1 MLLRAGR
8 AEAGDTLAP
17 TVTLPQT
24 VKGQRNE
31 GDPEPYHERISKVSV
46 MQRSGGDYLNNFHC
60 VFFFTKYSHLNI
72 FFKSQLFIDL

>member
-60 VFFFTKYSHLNI
+60 VFFYQI
-72 FFKSQLFIDL
+72 FSSQHFF

>member
-1 MLLRAGR
+1 MLSRAGR

-60 VFFFTKYSHLNI
+60 VFFLPNILISAFFLNLN
-72 FFKSQLFIDL
+72 FL

>member
-60 VFFFTKYSHLNI
+60 VFFFFLPNILISTFFLNLN
-72 FFKSQLFIDL
+72 FL

>member
-1 MLLRAGR
+1 MLSRAGR

-60 VFFFTKYSHLNI
+60 VFFFLPNILISTFFLNLN
-72 FFKSQLFIDL
+72 FL